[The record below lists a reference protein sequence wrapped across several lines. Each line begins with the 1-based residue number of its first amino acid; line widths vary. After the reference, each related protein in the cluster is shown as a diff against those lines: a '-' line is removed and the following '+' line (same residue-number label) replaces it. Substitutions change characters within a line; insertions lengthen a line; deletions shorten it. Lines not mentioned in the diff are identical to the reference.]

1 MRDQVLKILGKI
13 SGADVENF
21 EDLDVDLFE
30 SRILDSL
37 GMVEMM
43 VAIEKE
49 LGIQIQPTE
58 VERAEIATPNKLIA
72 FLENRKQ
79 PGFNS

>member
-1 MRDQVLKILGKI
+1 MREKILKLLGDI
-13 SGADVENF
+13 SGANGGII

-37 GMVEMM
+37 GMVEIL
-43 VAIEKE
+43 VAIDKE

-72 FLENRKQ
+72 FLENKKQ
-79 PGFNS
+79 

>member
-1 MRDQVLKILGKI
+1 MREKILKILGDI
-13 SGADVENF
+13 SGANGGII

-37 GMVEMM
+37 GMVEIL
-43 VAIEKE
+43 VAIDKE

-72 FLENRKQ
+72 FLENKKQ
-79 PGFNS
+79 

>member
-1 MRDQVLKILGKI
+1 MKDQILKILGEI
-13 SGADVENF
+13 SGADDGIF

-37 GMVEMM
+37 GMVEIL
-43 VAIEKE
+43 VAIDKE

-72 FLENRKQ
+72 FLEKKKQ
-79 PGFNS
+79 